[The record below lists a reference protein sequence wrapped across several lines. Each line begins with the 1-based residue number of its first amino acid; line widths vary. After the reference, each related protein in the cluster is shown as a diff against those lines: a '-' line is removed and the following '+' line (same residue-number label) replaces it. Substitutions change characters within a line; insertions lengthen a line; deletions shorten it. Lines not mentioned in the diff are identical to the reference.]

1 MSFLP
6 GLLQLASPTL
16 PVGAY
21 SYSQGL
27 EWAVEAGTVRDE
39 ETAAAWIESV
49 LSGSMAR
56 MEGPVVAAALE
67 AASAKDAAELE
78 RIDERFLRGRETSE
92 LLRETLQMGFSMR
105 SVLRDLEP
113 EAARLLDGRQELS
126 YPVGW
131 AVLASTWGI
140 PREAAVTAY
149 LWAWC
154 EGQVLAAVKAI
165 PLGQAAGQRLFR
177 RLHAPIAEAVPGIL
191 ERGRAHRF
199 TSWMPGLVLAST
211 LHETQYT
218 RLFRS

>member
-1 MSFLP
+1 MRSLP
-6 GLLQLASPTL
+6 ALLQLASPTL

-27 EWAVEAGTVRDE
+27 EWAVETGTVRDE
-39 ETAAAWIESV
+39 ASARNWIAAV
-49 LSGSMAR
+49 LTRGMAR
-56 MEGPVVAAALE
+56 MEGAVVAAAMD
-67 AASAKDAAELE
+67 AASRGDAQELG

-113 EAARLLDGRQELS
+113 DAARLLEERQELS
-126 YPVGW
+126 YPVAW
-131 AVLASTWGI
+131 AVLASTWEI
-140 PREAAVTAY
+140 PLEDAVTAY
-149 LWAWC
+149 LWGWC
-154 EGQVLAAVKAI
+154 EGQILAAVKAV

-177 RLHAPIAEAVPGIL
+177 AMHEPLVQAVQVAMEQGGK
-191 ERGRAHRF
+191 RRF
-199 TSWMPGLVLAST
+199 TSWLPGLSLAST